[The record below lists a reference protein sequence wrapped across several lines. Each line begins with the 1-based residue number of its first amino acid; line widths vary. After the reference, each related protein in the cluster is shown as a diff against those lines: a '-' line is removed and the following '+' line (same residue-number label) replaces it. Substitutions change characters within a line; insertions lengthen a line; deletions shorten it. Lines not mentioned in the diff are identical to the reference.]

1 MFQPINFHAEGAF
14 GDDIHGKVAENFIRV
29 DAAVGFTFDDQ
40 FPCHGVGAIDD
51 QRCHLHDWG
60 KSMEK
65 TSVGRRKRERN
76 LFDLARRKRWRE
88 TSADVLPFFVGHDGD
103 HLSSVLAG
111 YAEAPTVDEVIEI
124 FDHHRADQVGVGDQ
138 KIRSGSIEDA
148 DHFAVASEQAQV
160 VVGRFLR

>member
-14 GDDIHGKVAENFIRV
+14 GDDIHGKVAENSGCKADKKKKETVAIPRRNMSQSDQLLIRV

-111 YAEAPTVDEVIEI
+111 YAEALGHICYGP
-124 FDHHRADQVGVGDQ
+124 
-138 KIRSGSIEDA
+138 
-148 DHFAVASEQAQV
+148 
-160 VVGRFLR
+160 